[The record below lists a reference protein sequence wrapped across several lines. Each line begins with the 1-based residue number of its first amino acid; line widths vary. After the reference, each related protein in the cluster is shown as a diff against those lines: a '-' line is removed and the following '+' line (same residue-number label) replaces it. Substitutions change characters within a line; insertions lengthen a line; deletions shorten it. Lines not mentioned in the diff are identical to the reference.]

1 MITFGTGNRRGRRCL
16 ALRIALAVA
25 LSLPGTLLAVP
36 LPPVDRVTF
45 APPPGAML
53 PLHAVFTDESGR
65 RDELGAWLRARPAIV
80 VPAYY
85 GCSNL
90 CTTTLRATHAA
101 IDAAGLRAGRDV
113 DVVAISIAPLE
124 TPALAREK
132 KRDVL
137 GDEATRHDDGWHFL
151 TGHEPAIEQVA
162 SRLGYR
168 YTYVAA
174 ERQYAHAAGIAVVAT
189 DGRVARVLYGVAFP
203 PRDLRAALAAATA
216 PTTAINSRVETSGTA
231 SNWLLCFHYDPTTGR
246 YTFVAM
252 NAARAAGLLALAG
265 LVGYATLAWR
275 RERRGATGGS
285 AR

>member
-1 MITFGTGNRRGRRCL
+1 MRV
-16 ALRIALAVA
+16 ALIVV
-25 LSLPGTLLAVP
+25 LSLPCMVGAVP
-36 LPPVDRVTF
+36 LPPVDRVAF

-53 PLHAVFTDESGR
+53 PLHTVFTDEAGR
-65 RDELGAWLRARPAIV
+65 RRELGAWLRAHPAIV

-90 CTTTLRATHAA
+90 CTTTLRATRAA
-101 IDAAGLRAGRDV
+101 IDAAGLHAGRDV

-124 TPALAREK
+124 TPALARAK

-137 GDEATRHDDGWHFL
+137 GDEATQRDDGWHFL
-151 TGHEPAIEQVA
+151 TGDEASIAQVA
-162 SRLGYR
+162 QQLGYR
-168 YTYVAA
+168 YAYVAA
-174 ERQYAHAAGIAVVAT
+174 ERQYAHAAGIAVVGT

-203 PRDLRAALAAATA
+203 PRDLRAALAAAIA
-216 PTTAINSRVETSGTA
+216 PTAIDSRLDTSGTA
-231 SNWLLCFHYDPTTGR
+231 ASWLLCFHYDPTTGR

-252 NAARAAGLLALAG
+252 NAARTAGLLALAG

-275 RERRGATGGS
+275 RERRGATGGN

>member
-1 MITFGTGNRRGRRCL
+1 MTTPGSGNVRIGRRL
-16 ALRIALAVA
+16 SLRVALIVA
-25 LSLPGTLLAVP
+25 LSLPGVVAAVP
-36 LPPVDRVTF
+36 LPPVDRVAF

-90 CTTTLRATHAA
+90 CTTTLRATRAA
-101 IDAAGLRAGRDV
+101 IDAAGLHAGRDV

-124 TPALAREK
+124 TPALARAK

-137 GDEATRHDDGWHFL
+137 GDEATQRDDGWHFL

-162 SRLGYR
+162 SQLGYR
-168 YTYVAA
+168 YAYVAA

-203 PRDLRAALAAATA
+203 PRDLRAALAAAATPA
-216 PTTAINSRVETSGTA
+216 TAIDSRVETSGTA

-265 LVGYATLAWR
+265 LVGYATPAWR
-275 RERRGATGGS
+275 RERRGATGGNV
-285 AR
+285 R

>member
-1 MITFGTGNRRGRRCL
+1 MTAFGSGNARIGRRL
-16 ALRIALAVA
+16 ALCVALAVE
-25 LSLPGTLLAVP
+25 LSSPSVVGAVP
-36 LPPVDRVTF
+36 LPPVERVAF
-45 APPPGAML
+45 APPPGAVL

-65 RDELGAWLRARPAIV
+65 RGDLGAWLRARPAIV

-101 IDAAGLRAGRDV
+101 LDAAGLRAGRDV

-124 TPALAREK
+124 TPALASAK

-137 GDEATRHDDGWHFL
+137 GDEATRRDDGWHFL
-151 TGHEPAIEQVA
+151 TGDEASIEEVTRQ
-162 SRLGYR
+162 LGYR
-168 YTYVAA
+168 YAYVAA
-174 ERQYAHAAGIAVVAT
+174 ERQYAHAAGIAVVAP

-203 PRDLRAALAAATA
+203 PRDLRAALASAIA
-216 PTTAINSRVETSGTA
+216 PPTAIDSPAETSGTA
-231 SNWLLCFHYDPTTGR
+231 ASWLLCFHYDPTTGR
-246 YTFVAM
+246 YTFAAM

-265 LVGYATLAWR
+265 LVGYATFAWR
-275 RERRGATGGS
+275 RERRGATDGK

>member
-1 MITFGTGNRRGRRCL
+1 MTTFRSRNARIGRRF
-16 ALRIALAVA
+16 ALHVALAVA
-25 LSLPGTLLAVP
+25 LSLPSAVGAVP
-36 LPPVDRVTF
+36 LPPVERVAF
-45 APPPGAML
+45 APPTSAVL

-65 RDELGAWLRARPAIV
+65 RSELGAWLRARPAIV

-90 CTTTLRATHAA
+90 CTTTLRATRAA
-101 IDAAGLRAGRDV
+101 IDAAGLHAGRDV

-124 TPALAREK
+124 TPALARSK

-137 GDEATRHDDGWHFL
+137 GDEATQRDDGWHFL
-151 TGHEPAIEQVA
+151 TGDEASIEQVT
-162 SRLGYR
+162 RQLGYR
-168 YTYVAA
+168 YAYVAA
-174 ERQYAHAAGIAVVAT
+174 ERQYAHAAGIAVVAP

-203 PRDLRAALAAATA
+203 SRDLRAALASATA
-216 PTTAINSRVETSGTA
+216 PAAIDSPVETSGPAA
-231 SNWLLCFHYDPTTGR
+231 SWLLCFHYDPTTGR

-265 LVGYATLAWR
+265 LVGYATFAWR
-275 RERRGATGGS
+275 RERRGATRGH